1 MKMSIKRK
9 MIVAFLSLILFLVT
23 ILGVLS
29 YEKARDILIT
39 TKKEASLETIENT
52 RDFFIQEY
60 VDQVEKA
67 ISILTANPDLSEV
80 LKDASLIKKTI
91 KEWEDYRR
99 FNSSIYY
106 IYMATTDGKT
116 YLSPDWQL
124 PKEYDPRVRPWYQA
138 AINNSGE
145 ITWSDP
151 YMEVISHEMVV
162 SAVKTINDSHGL
174 VGVFA
179 VDVSLD
185 NLCKIVG
192 KIKFG
197 EDGYAMLLDKRG
209 NIIAHRNKKMLGISV
224 SREEWFP
231 RLSASGEGVIFLKS
245 VGKPAFVAHVTIP
258 QTGWKLVGFIPQN
271 AIEKEIAPIRNRTIS
286 VGLAS
291 LAIAIIVSIF
301 ISDRIAGRIRK
312 LIETMGQIEQGD
324 WQVRCEYKSS
334 DEFMELG
341 NKFNQMVAHIEKL
354 IRTQKKTEEELNL
367 QKAYFHQLFADS
379 PESIAI
385 LDNQDRVMDINK
397 QFEKLFQYSLREI
410 KGEYINNIIVP
421 DKLKEEGSS
430 LSNLVL
436 NNQVVEKET
445 IRKRKDGTCLDV
457 FVLAYPIVFND
468 QQVGIYAIY
477 RDITDRKAAEKQLKY
492 LILHDALTGVHNRAY
507 FEQQIRQLEKECS
520 STVGIVV
527 CDLDGLKL
535 VNDTLGHE
543 MGDRLLKASAKV
555 IGSSLPE
562 EILLCRIGG
571 DEFALLVPDSDQE
584 IVEKICQGIRLAVD
598 SFNQSNQDLSLSL
611 SIGFAVG
618 NLKDTDMK
626 EIFKEAD
633 NNMYR
638 EKLHRS
644 KSARS
649 NIVKT
654 LMKALEAR
662 DFITEGH
669 GDRMQ
674 KLVEGLAREVA
685 VPESRIGDLRLLAQF
700 HDIGKVGI
708 ADRVLFK
715 PGSLS
720 LKEMEEMRRHSEIG
734 YRIAMASP
742 ELNHIADWILK
753 HHEWWNGGG
762 YPLGIK
768 GAEIPLECRILAIVD
783 AYDAMTNDR
792 PYRKA
797 MSHQEA
803 IEELNKETGVKFDP
817 YLVDRFIQL
826 LKG

>member
-1 MKMSIKRK
+1 MKMNIKGK
-9 MIVAFLSLILFLVT
+9 MIVAFLSLISFLVV
-23 ILGVLS
+23 ILSFLS
-29 YEKARDILIT
+29 YEKARDILIA

-52 RDFFIQEY
+52 RDFFIQGY
-60 VDQVEKA
+60 IDQIEKA
-67 ISILTANPDLSEV
+67 LSILTANPNLPGV
-80 LKDASLIKKTI
+80 LNDPSLAKELI
-91 KEWEDYRR
+91 KEWEDYQR

-106 IYMATTDGKT
+106 IYMATRNGNI
-116 YLSPDWQL
+116 YLFPNRQL
-124 PKEYDPRVRPWYQA
+124 PKEYDPRFRPWYQT
-138 AINNSGE
+138 AINNPGK
-145 ITWSDP
+145 IAWSDP
-151 YMEVISHEMVV
+151 YMEAVSQKMVV
-162 SAVKTINDSHGL
+162 SAVKTINDSQGL
-174 VGVFA
+174 AGVFA
-179 VDVSLD
+179 IDISLN
-185 NLCKIVG
+185 NLCEIIG

-197 EDGYAMLLDKRG
+197 EEGYAMLLDEKG
-209 NIIAHRNKKMLGISV
+209 NVIAHRDKKILGQSV
-224 SREEWFP
+224 SREDWFL
-231 RLSASGEGVIFLKS
+231 RLPASDKGVIFLNL
-245 VGKPAFVAHVTIP
+245 VHKPTFVAYVTIP

-271 AIEKEIAPIRNRTIS
+271 AVEKEVAPIRNRTIS
-286 VGLAS
+286 VGLAT
-291 LAIAIIVSIF
+291 LTIAIIVSIL

-324 WQVRCEYKSS
+324 WQVRCDYKSS

-341 NKFNQMVAHIEKL
+341 NKFNHMLTHIEELMKS
-354 IRTQKKTEEELNL
+354 QKKTEEELNL
-367 QKAYFHQLFADS
+367 QKAYFQQLFADS

-397 QFEKLFQYSLREI
+397 QFEKLFQYSLEEI

-421 DKLKEEGSS
+421 DKLKEEGSN

-445 IRKRKDGTCLDV
+445 IRKRKDGNCLDI
-457 FVLAYPIVFND
+457 FVLAYPIVFKD

-477 RDITDRKAAEKQLKY
+477 RDITDRKAAEKQLRY
-492 LILHDALTGVHNRAY
+492 LILHDALTGVYNRAY
-507 FEQQIRQLEKECS
+507 FEQQVRRLERECAS
-520 STVGIVV
+520 MVGIIV

-555 IGSSLPE
+555 IRSSLPRD
-562 EILLCRIGG
+562 ILLCRIGG

-584 IVEKICQGIRLAVD
+584 AIEKICQGIRLAVD
-598 SFNQSNQDLSLSL
+598 NFNQSNQDLSLSL
-611 SIGFAVG
+611 SIGFAMG
-618 NLKDTDMK
+618 NLNNIDMK

-715 PGSLS
+715 PGPLS

-753 HHEWWNGGG
+753 HHEWWNGEG

-768 GAEIPLECRILAIVD
+768 EGEIPLECRILAIVD

-803 IEELNKETGVKFDP
+803 IKQLNMEAGVKFDP
-817 YLVDRFIQL
+817 YLIKKFIQL
-826 LKG
+826 LA